1 MNVRELI
8 IIGSGP
14 AGYTAALYAA
24 RADLH
29 PLVFEG
35 AIAAGGALMTTTEV
49 ENFPGFPDGIMGP
62 ELMESL
68 RKQAARFGAEL
79 VTDDVTAVDL
89 TGPVKVVHV
98 GEQVFHSRAVI
109 LATGSKYRYLGLENE
124 ARLLGHGVS
133 ACATCD
139 GFFFRDQD
147 IAVVGGGDSALE
159 EATFLSKFARSVTV
173 VHRRDALRAS
183 KIMQDRAYAND
194 KVGFRWNSEVTDVI
208 GATRSPA
215 SRFATPSRVLATSCP
230 VTGLF
235 VAIGH
240 DPRSELFRGQVDL
253 DEAGYV
259 KVEQPS
265 TRTNLDGVFACG
277 DLVDHTYR
285 QAITAAG
292 SGCAAALDA
301 ERWLAAQHDV
311 TGDGRPTELT
321 SSHSFTRR
329 FHPSHQCS
337 TRQEPTVGATKSVT
351 DETFATDVLN
361 SDTPVLVDFW
371 AEWCGPC
378 RMVAPVLEEIANEH
392 ADKVRVVK
400 LNIDENPETARAYS
414 ILSIPTLNV
423 YKGGQVVKQ
432 IIGAKSKSALLKDL
446 EAFL

>member
-1 MNVRELI
+1 VSTTSSSQVRDLI

-14 AGYTAALYAA
+14 SGYTAALYAA
-24 RADLH
+24 RANLH

-35 AIAAGGALMTTTEV
+35 AIGAGGALMTTTEV

-62 ELMESL
+62 DLMGHL

-98 GEQVFHSRAVI
+98 GDETFYARAVI
-109 LATGSKYRYLGLENE
+109 LATGSSYRYLGLDNE

-159 EATFLSKFARSVTV
+159 EATFLTKFARSVTV
-173 VHRRDALRAS
+173 LHRRDALRAS
-183 KIMQDRAYAND
+183 KIMQDRAHAND
-194 KVGFRWNSEVTDVI
+194 KVAFRWNTEVTDVI
-208 GATRSPA
+208 GADKVAGIAIRDTVTGEA
-215 SRFATPSRVLATSCP
+215 AELP

-235 VAIGH
+235 LAIGH

-253 DEAGYV
+253 DAAGYV
-259 KVEQPS
+259 KVAQPS

-292 SGCAAALDA
+292 TGCAAALDA
-301 ERWLAAQHDV
+301 ERWLATQHSTAGHTDN
-311 TGDGRPTELT
+311 EL
-321 SSHSFTRR
+321 
-329 FHPSHQCS
+329 
-337 TRQEPTVGATKSVT
+337 
-351 DETFATDVLN
+351 
-361 SDTPVLVDFW
+361 
-371 AEWCGPC
+371 
-378 RMVAPVLEEIANEH
+378 APAH
-392 ADKVRVVK
+392 R
-400 LNIDENPETARAYS
+400 
-414 ILSIPTLNV
+414 
-423 YKGGQVVKQ
+423 
-432 IIGAKSKSALLKDL
+432 
-446 EAFL
+446 